1 MTSDNADDGT
11 HIDTEKMRRYVE
23 LTKRKRQTEEDLD
36 GLKKELARL
45 EGQLLEDFERAGVDS
60 MRIDGMT
67 VYPHRQLFANARDG
81 DKERAVEALRAC
93 GLDDYVK
100 EQFNTQSLSAYVR
113 ELDELEEPLPQP
125 LAEALDVHEKYTL
138 RVRKA

>member
-1 MTSDNADDGT
+1 MTSDSDT
-11 HIDTEKMRRYVE
+11 QIDIENMRRYVA
-23 LTKRKRQTEEDLD
+23 LTQRKRAAEGEVDE
-36 GLKKELARL
+36 LKRELARL
-45 EGQLLEDFERAGVDS
+45 ESKLLEDFERAGVDS

-113 ELDELEEPLPQP
+113 ELDELEEPLPEP
-125 LAEALDVHEKYTL
+125 LAEALDVYTKYTL

>member
-1 MTSDNADDGT
+1 MTSDDSSQINV
-11 HIDTEKMRRYVE
+11 EQMRRYVE
-23 LTKRKRQTEEDLD
+23 LTKRKRQAEGELD
-36 GLKKELARL
+36 ELKKELSRL
-45 EGQLLEDFERAGVDS
+45 ETKLLEDFERAGVDS

-113 ELDELEEPLPQP
+113 ELDELEEPLPPP
-125 LAEALDVHEKYTL
+125 LAEALDIHEKYTL

>member
-1 MTSDNADDGT
+1 MSNDGQVDIERT
-11 HIDTEKMRRYVE
+11 RRYVE
-23 LTKRKRQTEEDLD
+23 LTKRKRQAEDDLD
-36 GLKKELARL
+36 EVKKELARL
-45 EGQLLEDFERAGVDS
+45 EGQLLEDFEHAGVDS
-60 MRIDGMT
+60 MRIDGHT

-93 GLDDYVK
+93 GLHDYVK

-125 LAEALDVHEKYTL
+125 LADALDVYEKFTL